1 MWVLNSIQYSF
12 LAFLLGRPFP
22 KKHTHILIKT
32 LMSQQ
37 EIIPTFGMRKP
48 RINIRTSILTW
59 IGTVFLQTLMI
70 GTTIYA

>member
-1 MWVLNSIQYSF
+1 MWVLNSIEYSF

-32 LMSQQ
+32 FMSQQ
-37 EIIPTFGMRKP
+37 EIIPTFGMRKSCK
-48 RINIRTSILTW
+48 NISTSILTR
-59 IGTVFLQTLMI
+59 IGTVFFQKLMI